1 MRNRYVYTNVQDV
14 RKAALESILT
24 THATLPDIIRR
35 VRDTSEDVRK
45 YAFEVSVP
53 LNIINFMVVCHHRTA
68 AKRCAD
74 YYNNRLQLLHAISS

>member
-1 MRNRYVYTNVQDV
+1 MSLNKHAFWFCNMQCTSLYITIQDV

-45 YAFEVSVP
+45 YAFEVSVFMH
-53 LNIINFMVVCHHRTA
+53 NIH
-68 AKRCAD
+68 
-74 YYNNRLQLLHAISS
+74 L

>member
-1 MRNRYVYTNVQDV
+1 MRYLYVYTNVQDV

-45 YAFEVSVP
+45 YAFEVSQA
-53 LNIINFMVVCHHRTA
+53 MHTT
-68 AKRCAD
+68 
-74 YYNNRLQLLHAISS
+74 YLLLKHALLLLKIRSNCTLLGS

>member
-1 MRNRYVYTNVQDV
+1 MYYLCVYMNIQDV

-45 YAFEVSVP
+45 YAFEVSP
-53 LNIINFMVVCHHRTA
+53 I
-68 AKRCAD
+68 
-74 YYNNRLQLLHAISS
+74 